1 MATVK
6 RPSRPPS
13 YTGPATPDRRLASMF
28 APRSAKAPATVTR
41 ICLLGSY
48 DASGPGLPAF
58 MTALRD
64 ALLADRPDVTVDIV
78 RSGHDG
84 EDDGRPEVVCSIGST
99 AQDSRSAALLMN
111 RYDAVVIHYEAG
123 AYADEE
129 GGQVLDILE
138 WITVPVVCVMHE
150 IHLAPTPRQ
159 RFITEKLTTSADAVV
174 VLTETGR
181 RALLDAY
188 QVEPRKL
195 MVIRHGRLPEAGEPP
210 SDAAPTAPTIL
221 TWGRLHAAKGI
232 SVGIDALAQMS
243 TSSPAPRY
251 VVAGPVE
258 NAYQESLARHA
269 ETLGVADRFEFA
281 AGYIPVHHLATLV
294 GAADLVLLPYADN
307 DRTASSVLAEAVGAG
322 KPVVSTPFPHA
333 RELLGDS
340 RSGLL
345 TPYADPQAMATA
357 VTRILNDPELR
368 TGMALHNATAAG
380 AQTWADAAS
389 QYRQLINALFRRPP
403 TATR

>member
-6 RPSRPPS
+6 RPSRAPA
-13 YTGPATPDRRLASMF
+13 YTGPATPDRRLARMF

-48 DASGPGLPAF
+48 DPAEPGLPAF

-64 ALLADRPDVTVDIV
+64 ALLVDRPEVTVDIV
-78 RSGHDG
+78 RSGHHG
-84 EDDGRPEVVCSIGST
+84 EHDARPEVVCRVGPT

-123 AYADEE
+123 AYADDE

-138 WITVPVVCVMHE
+138 WISVPVVCVMHE
-150 IHLAPTPRQ
+150 IHLSPTPRQ

-174 VLTETGR
+174 ALTETGR

-195 MVIRHGRLPEAGEPP
+195 MVIRHGRLPEAGQPP
-210 SDAAPTAPTIL
+210 TNAPTAPTIL
-221 TWGRLHAAKGI
+221 TWGRLHPATGI
-232 SVGIDALAQMS
+232 TLGIDALAQMR
-243 TSSPAPRY
+243 TSRPAPRY
-251 VVAGPVE
+251 VVAGP
-258 NAYQESLARHA
+258 AGQDYQESLVRRA
-269 ETLGVADRFEFA
+269 ETLRVADRFEFT
-281 AGYIPVHHLATLV
+281 AGYVPVHHLAALV
-294 GAADLVLLPYADN
+294 SASDLVLLPYADN
-307 DRTASSVLAEAVGAG
+307 DKTASSVLAEAVGAG

-345 TPYADPQAMATA
+345 TPYADPQAMAGA

-380 AQTWADAAS
+380 AQTWAEAAS
-389 QYRQLINALFRRPP
+389 QYRQLINALFRRPS